1 MLEQFGR
8 EGDLQRYAAARRR
21 MAIAQVLVCAVATHA
36 LFGFWPATAL
46 VSGALYAAAWTAWR
60 HGGWLYAKTRRRWER
75 NPKAAERDLS
85 WFGLGRRP

>member
-36 LFGFWPATAL
+36 LFGFWPATVL

-60 HGGWLYAKTRRRWER
+60 HGGWLYAKTRRRSGTWIASAR
-75 NPKAAERDLS
+75 TTRSISHGWLC
-85 WFGLGRRP
+85 L